1 VPDGQLVPVEPDP
14 VVVAVWT
21 TVAAV
26 VVPCVAGTTQTEE
39 LQMSPVGQ
47 TLPHPPQA
55 L

>member
-14 VVVAVWT
+14 AVVEAGT

-26 VVPCVAGTTQTEE
+26 VVPWVAGTTQTEE
-39 LQMSPVGQ
+39 LHISPVGQ